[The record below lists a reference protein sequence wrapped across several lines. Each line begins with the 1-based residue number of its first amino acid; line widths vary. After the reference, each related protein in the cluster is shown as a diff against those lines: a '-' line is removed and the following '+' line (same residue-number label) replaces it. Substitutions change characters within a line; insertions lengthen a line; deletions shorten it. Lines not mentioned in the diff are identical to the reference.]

1 MEYEITANPS
11 SPGYDYLAVGHD
23 VPIFAKWA
31 HDSSESVVVNQ
42 ESAEVVAAWLAKYN
56 AWPQSMAPVRLAPVD
71 RSV

>member
-31 HDSSESVVVNQ
+31 HE
-42 ESAEVVAAWLAKYN
+42 YN